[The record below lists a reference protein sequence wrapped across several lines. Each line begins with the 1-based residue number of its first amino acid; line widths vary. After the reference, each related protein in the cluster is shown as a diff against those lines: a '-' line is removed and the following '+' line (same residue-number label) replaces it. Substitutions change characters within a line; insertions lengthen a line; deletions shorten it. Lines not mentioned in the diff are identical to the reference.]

1 MLIHSDFIKS
11 IPKEVKLVAVSKTQ
25 SCETIQQAYDAGLR
39 IFGENKPQELVK
51 KYNALPKDIE
61 WHFIGHLQTNKVKY
75 IVPFVELIH
84 SVDSLKLLDE
94 INKEAAK
101 CNRQIKCLLQVHIA
115 DEETKFGFTVSEL
128 FKSALEFIYFKKNLK
143 YDFVK
148 IAGLMGMATYSSDET
163 KIRNEFRKLRQVFD
177 ILKGTVFA
185 ENPDFCQLS
194 MGMSNDYKIAIS
206 EGSTIIRI
214 GSLIFGER
222 NYN

>member
-1 MLIHSDFIKS
+1 MFTDFIKS
-11 IPKEVKLVAVSKTQ
+11 VPNEIKVVAVSKTQ
-25 SCETIQQAYDAGLR
+25 SCETIQQAYDNGLR

-51 KYNALPKDIE
+51 KYNALPKNIE

-84 SVDSLKLLDE
+84 SVDSPKLLDA

-115 DEETKFGFTVSEL
+115 DEETKFGFDIGEL
-128 FKSALEFIYFKKNLK
+128 FGYLSAKEFQKN
-143 YDFVK
+143 DFIK
-148 IAGLMGMATYSSDET
+148 IAGLMGMATFTNDYA
-163 KIRNEFRKLRQVFD
+163 KIRNEFRSLRQTFD
-177 ILKGTVFA
+177 TLKKTVFA
-185 ENPDFCQLS
+185 VNPDFCQLS

-214 GSLIFGER
+214 GSLIFEER
-222 NYN
+222 S